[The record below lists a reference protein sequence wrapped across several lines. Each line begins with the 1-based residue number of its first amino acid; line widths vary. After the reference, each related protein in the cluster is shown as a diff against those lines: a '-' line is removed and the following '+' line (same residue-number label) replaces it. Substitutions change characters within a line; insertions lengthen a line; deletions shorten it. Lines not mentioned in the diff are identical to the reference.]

1 MKAAGDLPY
10 SFDTTV
16 PEMVEMI
23 LSECEPGTYM
33 LQLINLTGYNGMT
46 FFAPREMKNLSVK
59 FREINPVHVEELTD
73 HGLETIAYENGM
85 TFDLKEGELYKAF
98 LIHV

>member
-1 MKAAGDLPY
+1 MEAIKVLEKRGVFQEMKEANKE
-10 SFDTTV
+10 FDKNL
-16 PEMVEMI
+16 I
-23 LSECEPGTYM
+23 LYGPPGTGK
-33 LQLINLTGYNGMT
+33 TYNSATYAVAICDG
-46 FFAPREMKNLSVK
+46 KS
-59 FREINPVHVEELTD
+59 VEELTD